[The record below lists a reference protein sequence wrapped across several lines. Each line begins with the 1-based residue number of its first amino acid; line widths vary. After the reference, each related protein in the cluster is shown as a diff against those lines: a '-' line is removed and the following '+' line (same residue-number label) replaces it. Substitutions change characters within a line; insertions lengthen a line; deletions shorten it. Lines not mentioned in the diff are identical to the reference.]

1 MFSHQ
6 RVKQK
11 VPNIYTER
19 VLNIQESTKNHRR
32 APNTKTSENT
42 QKERKNKKLE
52 PQIPITKRDPH
63 TISTPALADKSATR
77 LGFPL
82 QTLEMIKSAPSIGR
96 TNIKL
101 KYILQ
106 KNKS

>member
-1 MFSHQ
+1 MCSHQ
-6 RVKQK
+6 RVQQK
-11 VPNIYTER
+11 VSNVYTER
-19 VLNIQESTKNHRR
+19 VLNIQENTKKHRR

-42 QKERKNKKLE
+42 QKERKTKKLE
-52 PQIPITKRDPH
+52 PQIPITKQDPH
-63 TISTPALADKSATR
+63 TISTPALADKSATG
-77 LGFPL
+77 LDFPL

-106 KNKS
+106 KYKS